1 MNQTLFPLLLL
12 SVLSGPPAVAQ
23 QSPATVVIAN
33 CPVSI
38 SEEIHVPA
46 RETGLLSQ
54 VMIRENDVVQ
64 LNQAIAQID
73 DEQARLDK
81 YAAEL
86 QRDAAMEK
94 ANDDSE
100 IKLAQASQQLADTE
114 LMQARNINID
124 SPGAVPS
131 SEVHRLRLAQHR
143 AMLQVENSRI
153 NQRVARME
161 AKVNEAAVKSAE
173 SAINRR
179 QIHSGVAGLVK
190 ELFRHTGE
198 WVDAGEPIAHIVR
211 MDKLRVEGL
220 LSAKQYRPSDVVDQ
234 PVIIE
239 VELDNGRRERFNGK
253 VSMVKPDLKSK
264 SEYVVRA
271 EVENR
276 QESGHWLL
284 RPGFVAYM
292 VIRLRE

>member
-1 MNQTLFPLLLL
+1 
-12 SVLSGPPAVAQ
+12 
-23 QSPATVVIAN
+23 
-33 CPVSI
+33 
-38 SEEIHVPA
+38 
-46 RETGLLSQ
+46 
-54 VMIRENDVVQ
+54 
-64 LNQAIAQID
+64 
-73 DEQARLDK
+73 
-81 YAAEL
+81 
-86 QRDAAMEK
+86 
-94 ANDDSE
+94 
-100 IKLAQASQQLADTE
+100 
-114 LMQARNINID
+114 
-124 SPGAVPS
+124 
-131 SEVHRLRLAQHR
+131 
-143 AMLQVENSRI
+143 
-153 NQRVARME
+153 
-161 AKVNEAAVKSAE
+161 
-173 SAINRR
+173 
-179 QIHSGVAGLVK
+179 
-190 ELFRHTGE
+190 
-198 WVDAGEPIAHIVR
+198 R